1 MNEFENL
8 KVGDLMV
15 MHASYCGD
23 CLRKV
28 ERVTKSQIV
37 VGDVFLFPEEQ
48 WSDEDP

>member
-1 MNEFENL
+1 MNEFENM

-28 ERVTKSQIV
+28 ESYKVSNRS
-37 VGDVFLFPEEQ
+37 
-48 WSDEDP
+48 W

>member
-15 MHASYCGD
+15 MNASYCVD

-28 ERVTKSQIV
+28 ERVTKS
-37 VGDVFLFPEEQ
+37 
-48 WSDEDP
+48 

>member
-28 ERVTKSQIV
+28 EIVTKS
-37 VGDVFLFPEEQ
+37 
-48 WSDEDP
+48 